1 MLCSHDLLWVWIIL
15 VVRVLITQ
23 QWYQSSGWEHTKVQD
38 GGEDITKVQI
48 CWFKEGMQGVQRE
61 TLMLREQ
68 KNKGNLFYLNEKAL
82 KRNYDRKVKKKM
94 KFSNVVEVLGVTSV
108 GGEVSSLSIWSKY
121 ISLLTWRGEL

>member
-1 MLCSHDLLWVWIIL
+1 MCS
-15 VVRVLITQ
+15 Q

-68 KNKGNLFYLNEKAL
+68 KNKGNIFYLDEKAL
-82 KRNYDRKVKKKM
+82 KRNYDSKVKKKRGM
-94 KFSNVVEVLGVTSV
+94 QSVVDGDFLEDHM
-108 GGEVSSLSIWSKY
+108 SSF
-121 ISLLTWRGEL
+121 IS